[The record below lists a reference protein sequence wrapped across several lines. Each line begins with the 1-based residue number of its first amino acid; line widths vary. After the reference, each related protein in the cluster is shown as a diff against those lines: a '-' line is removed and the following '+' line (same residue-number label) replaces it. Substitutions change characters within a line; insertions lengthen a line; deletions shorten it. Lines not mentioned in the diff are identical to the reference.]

1 MSADGDDGPSDAVVP
16 RVQPGPR
23 FAKAVKYAAAVH
35 ATQTRKGG
43 DTPYLAHLLG
53 VAALVLDHGGSE
65 TEAIGAL
72 LHDSIEDAGVTAKQ
86 LRKRFG
92 PKVARIVIDC
102 TDVRIVDGRDKRSKA
117 ARKSRDRVASRS
129 AKNWSKRK
137 RRSIRHLADPDTAT
151 AVLRVRAA
159 DLLWN
164 ARSINADLRRFGPE
178 VWLRFHAG
186 AVDQLWYYRSCAVV
200 LSQRLPGT
208 LTDELRVAVGE
219 MERLAGWW
227 FDVGDPQGA

>member
-1 MSADGDDGPSDAVVP
+1 MSTDDDDPSGDAVP

-23 FAKAVKYAAAVH
+23 FARAVKYAAAIH
-35 ATQTRKGG
+35 ATQVRKGG

-53 VAALVLDHGGSE
+53 VAALVLDDGGSE

-72 LHDSIEDAGVTAKQ
+72 LHDSIEDTGVTAKQ

-92 PKVARIVIDC
+92 PKVARIVVGC
-102 TDVRIVDGRDKRSKA
+102 TDVRVVEARKRSKA
-117 ARKSRDRVASRS
+117 ARKSRDRIRDRS
-129 AKNWSKRK
+129 AKNWSKRR
-137 RRSIRHLADPDTAT
+137 RRSIRHLADPDTST

-186 AVDQLWYYRSCAVV
+186 AVDQLWYYRSSAVV

-208 LTDELRVAVGE
+208 LADELRVAVGE

-227 FDVGDPQGA
+227 FDVGDPQGTSA